1 MDDQKGALRRLG
13 VQREHYDRLVDV
25 AESYAAQGDL
35 ERVLLTATLAGNM
48 TWCTPVGLLA
58 DPRLERAI
66 VSTARAGGAAPTVD
80 GTRDRRR
87 VLHVL
92 SEAYGVGG
100 HTRLAWR
107 WMQRDPRRS
116 DVVLTNQ
123 GGASPDPLRAAVQAS
138 GGRLFDL
145 KEAHPTFTAR
155 VHALRR
161 HMDDADLVVLHTHP
175 WDAVA
180 LAAANLPGPRPP
192 VLVENHADHTFWLG
206 LGCADLVVDNR
217 TPALRVTRELR
228 GVRAERHARL
238 ALSVPEPAP
247 ATSRAEMREALGLE
261 DQVAALSV
269 GHAYKMSPVWG
280 EGFDGILGR
289 ALERF
294 PELVV
299 YLVGPART
307 EQWARLSSR
316 FPGRVFPLGVI
327 PDPES
332 LFPAMDLY
340 LDSFPLTGG
349 TAVMEAAMAGLPTLS
364 LQRDIPYGDVYYA
377 DIPGVTGPGY
387 VGRTDEEYLATLAE
401 LVADPDV
408 RRRRGLHA
416 SEQVRATNSGPG
428 WDAALESV
436 YELARSA
443 APADL
448 AEYPTRI
455 EEPGYGARLSALT
468 AGMFPD
474 GAAPTPEMFA
484 GPITELFDRR
494 MRYDLSVVTAHA
506 PTLAVRVPAGWE
518 HHEAWTARLTE
529 IAHAHPRLR
538 VSLPP
543 VQGDD
548 ATASGTVACL
558 ESLLETVGQT
568 TADCGNLCL
577 EVEAPDVAG
586 LSLGEELEFSSD
598 SLDVVEEL
606 LASALWQDGTRSSR
620 GTRTGSAASLAGSGS
635 AR

>member
-1 MDDQKGALRRLG
+1 MDDQRAALRRLE
-13 VQREHYDRLVDV
+13 VQREHYDRLLEV
-25 AESYAAQGDL
+25 AESYARQGDL
-35 ERVLLTATLAGNM
+35 ERLLLIATLAGNM

-58 DPRLERAI
+58 DPRLERAV

-80 GTRDRRR
+80 GTRDRGR

-100 HTRLAWR
+100 HTRLAGR
-107 WMQRDPRRS
+107 WMERDPRRS

-123 GGASPDPLRAAVQAS
+123 GGASPDLLRAAVRAA
-138 GGRLFDL
+138 GGRIFDL
-145 KEAHPTFTAR
+145 KQAHRTFVAR

-161 HMDDADLVVLHTHP
+161 HMDDADVVVLHTHP
-175 WDAVA
+175 WDAIA

-192 VLVENHADHTFWLG
+192 VIVENHADHTFWLG

-217 TPALRVTRELR
+217 SPALRVTRELR
-228 GVRAERHARL
+228 GVRPERHARL
-238 ALSVPEPAP
+238 ALPVPEQESV
-247 ATSRAEMREALGLE
+247 TGRAEMREALGLDE
-261 DQVAALSV
+261 QVAALSV

-280 EGFDGILGR
+280 EGFDVILSR

-299 YLVGPART
+299 YLVGPAGT
-307 EQWARLSSR
+307 EQWARLSAR

-349 TAVMEAAMAGLPTLS
+349 TALIEAAMAGLPTLS
-364 LQRDIPYGDVYYA
+364 LQRDMPYGEVYYA

-387 VGRTDEEYLATLAE
+387 VGRTDEEYLGTLSE
-401 LVADPDV
+401 LVADPGL

-416 SEQVRATNSGPG
+416 SEQVRATNAGPG
-428 WDAALESV
+428 WDAALEAV
-436 YELARSA
+436 YDLARSA
-443 APADL
+443 SAADL
-448 AEYPTRI
+448 DEYPARI
-455 EEPGYGARLSALT
+455 EEPRYGAQLSALT
-468 AGMFPD
+468 AGMYPK
-474 GAAPTPEMFA
+474 GITLTPELFA
-484 GPITELFDRR
+484 GPIADLFDRR

-506 PTLAVRVPAGWE
+506 PTLAVRVPTGWE
-518 HHEAWTARLTE
+518 GHEAWTARLAE
-529 IAHAHPRLR
+529 IARAHPRLR

-548 ATASGTVACL
+548 AAASGTVACL
-558 ESLLETVGQT
+558 VELLATVGQT
-568 TADCGNLCL
+568 IEDCGDLCL
-577 EVEAPDVAG
+577 EVEAPDVPG
-586 LSLGEELEFSSD
+586 LSLGEELTFSSD

-606 LASALWQDGTRSSR
+606 LGSALWSDRRSPSA
-620 GTRTGSAASLAGSGS
+620 GARTGSTASLAGSGS
-635 AR
+635 TR